1 MIDLKHRARRLR
13 RQQTDAERELWSR
26 LRSRR
31 VGGAK
36 FRRQHAI
43 GRYVVDFCCP
53 ERGLVVE
60 VDGGQ
65 HLVKEEYDLQRT
77 AFLLRR
83 GYRMLRFWDNDVLL
97 NADVVMEEIARAV
110 EDPHPNPLPRRERA
124 KNPCEPMVR

>member
-1 MIDLKHRARRLR
+1 VIDLKNRARRLR

-26 LRSRR
+26 LRGRE

-53 ERGLVVE
+53 ERRLVVE

-77 AFLLRR
+77 ALLLRR

-97 NADVVMEEIARAV
+97 NADVVMEEIARVV
-110 EDPHPNPLPRRERA
+110 EDPHPNPLLRRERV
-124 KNPCEPMVR
+124 KISVRPR

>member
-1 MIDLKHRARRLR
+1 MVKATEPPGVRCQVPASALY
-13 RQQTDAERELWSR
+13 RQ
-26 LRSRR
+26 
-31 VGGAK
+31 V
-36 FRRQHAI
+36 F
-43 GRYVVDFCCP
+43 VDSCCP

-65 HLVKEEYDLQRT
+65 HLAQEESDLQRT

-110 EDPHPNPLPRRERA
+110 EDPHPNPLPKRERA
-124 KNPCEPMVR
+124 KTL

>member
-26 LRSRR
+26 LRGRE

-43 GRYVVDFCCP
+43 GRYIVDFCCP
-53 ERGLVVE
+53 ERQLVVE
-60 VDGGQ
+60 LDGGQ
-65 HLVKEEYDLQRT
+65 HLVQEKSDLRRT

-110 EDPHPNPLPRRERA
+110 EDPHPDPYIRGRR
-124 KNPCEPMVR
+124 VHLGDTL

>member
-1 MIDLKHRARRLR
+1 
-13 RQQTDAERELWSR
+13 
-26 LRSRR
+26 

-36 FRRQHAI
+36 FRRQQSI

-53 ERGLVVE
+53 ERRLVVE

-65 HLVKEEYDLQRT
+65 HLAEEESDLQRT

-124 KNPCEPMVR
+124 KNSVSPW

>member
-26 LRSRR
+26 LRGRE

-43 GRYVVDFCCP
+43 GRYIVDFCCP
-53 ERGLVVE
+53 ERQLVVE
-60 VDGGQ
+60 LDGGQ
-65 HLVKEEYDLQRT
+65 HLVQEKSDLRRT

-97 NADVVMEEIARAV
+97 NVDVVMEEIARALR
-110 EDPHPNPLPRRERA
+110 DPHPSPLPRRERA
-124 KNPCEPMVR
+124 TTLRGPMVM